1 MGARGAERKW
11 NPLTPLSGFRCSQS
25 GEWVWMKNE
34 EGGVGGCRGCGGV
47 GGGGAP
53 AEIKKHKTHQAASK
67 INSSFQPISPDKI
80 LQNKEEPSLGR
91 AARRLI

>member
-25 GEWVWMKNE
+25 GEWVWMKKE
-34 EGGVGGCRGCGGV
+34 VGGVGVVGGGGGV
-47 GGGGAP
+47 GGGAP

>member
-25 GEWVWMKNE
+25 GEWVWMKKGE
-34 EGGVGGCRGCGGV
+34 LGGCRGCVGGRE
-47 GGGGAP
+47 GGGAP
-53 AEIKKHKTHQAASK
+53 AKIKKHKTHQAASK